1 MWTSVPQ
8 IEACF
13 TLIRTSLGPTS
24 GTGTS
29 CISKPGAD
37 LDLTTAC
44 MVLLTPLNLNRRR
57 AGAKLLRF
65 SAHRFGAEY
74 LPLTSSFR
82 MVTAHGR
89 DARNTCP
96 KAGDRASHFHSP
108 LRQHDCALDDR
119 AAHRLFGL

>member
-29 CISKPGAD
+29 CISSPGSD
-37 LDLTTAC
+37 LDFTTAC
-44 MVLLTPLNLNRRR
+44 MVLLTSLNLDRRGAR
-57 AGAKLLRF
+57 AKLLRF
-65 SAHRFGAEY
+65 FRASAAAPY

-82 MVTAHGR
+82 MVCGHGR
-89 DARNTCP
+89 DARESCTET
-96 KAGDRASHFHSP
+96 GDRASHLHPS
-108 LRQHDCALDDR
+108 LRQHDR
-119 AAHRLFGL
+119 AVDGRAP